1 MLAIVV
7 TSEVICQS
15 CVVIVI
21 DIFTLILRFLFGSVR
36 VDDAGRSRV
45 QLVINSRNSKRLRI
59 SDGRIEVQESA
70 ENGMIAVFGHFT

>member
-21 DIFTLILRFLFGSVR
+21 DIFTLILRFLFGYVR